1 MVLPSTHAGGLTDI
15 RPRDKIPPDKIPN
28 LINSSRKI
36 PKGEDV
42 KKLALAVVPLILVA
56 CVSNPSQPTA
66 SSEVPSHTTAVD
78 VVSDPAAAY
87 RKYQGAKPIPI
98 QPGSFYLRVIQDGN
112 RWMPDAISR
121 TYIMRTSVQ
130 QEEFY
135 VSADKGLWG
144 LVVAKYDDPLC
155 DRKNEAAPQP
165 YSVCNSGF
173 GRFSPTSAAFSVL
186 MTLGTSMITTT
197 PKTIDSASVTKAIH
211 SIPEDAL
218 NQKLLELAEQ
228 DKDAQTKAAAQ
239 QAAADAARQK
249 AAAELAKVRASRQ
262 ALITTD
268 LEAMAKQPRGAEDAC
283 KRVDFLHGDGV
294 LIPATPTT
302 VGGFDDPDSGY
313 AQCTLGGLVDIAGL
327 PKAGWIIVNKT
338 RTDSGYVTDYLVRKA
353 R

>member
-1 MVLPSTHAGGLTDI
+1 VNKFVLATM
-15 RPRDKIPPDKIPN
+15 
-28 LINSSRKI
+28 
-36 PKGEDV
+36 
-42 KKLALAVVPLILVA
+42 PLILAA
-56 CVSNPSQPTA
+56 CVSNPSQQPVA
-66 SSEVPSHTTAVD
+66 SSGAPSHSAVD

-87 RKYQGAKPIPI
+87 RKYQGAKPVPI

-112 RWMPDAISR
+112 RWIPEAISR

-135 VSADKGLWG
+135 VSADKGLWA
-144 LVVAKYDDPLC
+144 LVVAKEDDPLC
-155 DRKNEAAPQP
+155 DRKNEGAPQP

-197 PKTIDSASVTKAIH
+197 PKTIDSASVTRAIH
-211 SIPEDAL
+211 SIPEDLL
-218 NQKLLELAEQ
+218 NQKLLELAQQ
-228 DKDAQTKAAAQ
+228 DKDAQAKAAAQ
-239 QAAADAARQK
+239 QAAADATRQK
-249 AAAELAKVRASRQ
+249 AAAELAQVRANRQ
-262 ALITTD
+262 ALIAND
-268 LEAMAKQPRGAEDAC
+268 LEAMAKQPRGTEDTC
-283 KRVDFLHGDGV
+283 KRVDFLHGNGM

-313 AQCTLGGLVDIAGL
+313 AQCTFGGLVDIAGL

-338 RTDSGYVTDYLVRKA
+338 RTDNGYVTDYLIRKS